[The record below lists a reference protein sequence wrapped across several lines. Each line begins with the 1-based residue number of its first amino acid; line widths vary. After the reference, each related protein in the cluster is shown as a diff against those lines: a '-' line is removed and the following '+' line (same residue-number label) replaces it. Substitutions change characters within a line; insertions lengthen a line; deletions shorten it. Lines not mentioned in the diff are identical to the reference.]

1 MGIRYWRNGSPAG
14 HPQLPAKAAHWVVFQ
29 FGKAASHLYKSG
41 ERNSV
46 PNQPRNPSPNVQPGR
61 GSTILASGL
70 LLGALALVV
79 LYTKRPAFLSPLAL
93 VVVAAIGL
101 AALLLQFRLQ
111 PEVPSQHVK
120 ASPRGSLWLT
130 AVGVTFAIGAVF
142 GDLLRLRPWFM
153 LAASLAA
160 VACFAISGIALLNT
174 LRKRQV

>member
-1 MGIRYWRNGSPAG
+1 M
-14 HPQLPAKAAHWVVFQ
+14 AKAAQ
-29 FGKAASHLYKSG
+29 NPNLEKPLRTCINPD

-46 PNQPRNPSPNVQPGR
+46 PNQLPNPTPSARPRR
-61 GSTILASGL
+61 GSTILASAL
-70 LLGALALVV
+70 LLAALALVV

-111 PEVPSQHVK
+111 PDAASQHAK
-120 ASPRGSLWLT
+120 PSPRGSLWLT
-130 AVGVTFAIGAVF
+130 AVGVIFAIGAVF

-153 LAASLAA
+153 LATSLAA

-174 LRKRQV
+174 LRKRQG